1 MKAPF
6 SQTSKTTSWPMMGCH
21 SKNDRNQARQ
31 SQKFSDR
38 IEIDLWVKS
47 LSVYRSFANP
57 QKFYCYLNGYE
68 SCVTADR
75 SPAQTFKGFASIDE
89 MKVSFVLFIHFFFGY

>member
-6 SQTSKTTSWPMMGCH
+6 SQTSKTNSWPMMGWN
-21 SKNDRNQARQ
+21 SKTDRNQARQ
-31 SQKFSDR
+31 LQKLSNR

-68 SCVTADR
+68 SSVTANG

-89 MKVSFVLFIHFFFGY
+89 MKVS